1 MAFVQARSGGARTGH
16 LVHYWVS
23 AGRELNFVAPVPKE
37 IWTEE
42 SWALEREVGD
52 LLDALPEF
60 AEPARRIAGGTE
72 TLMRSALYD
81 RDPLTT
87 WGDGRVTL
95 IGDACQPGCRS
106 WRGHGDRGR
115 GRARPCLECV
125 DRDGIESALRRY
137 AEVRRPRTDAV
148 QGGSRAN
155 DFLRGASSGLSS
167 DEVYGCDAWQ
177 VPQPA

>member
-1 MAFVQARSGGARTGH
+1 

-23 AGRELNFVAPVPKE
+23 AGREPNFVAPVPKE
-37 IWTEE
+37 IWIEE

-87 WGDGRVTL
+87 WGEGRVTL

-115 GRARPCLECV
+115 GRARPCLEWV
-125 DRDGIESALRRY
+125 DRDGIEALRRG
-137 AEVRRPRTDAV
+137 APAAD
-148 QGGSRAN
+148 G
-155 DFLRGASSGLSS
+155 RGAGWIAGQRFRRGTSSGLSS
-167 DEVYGCDAWQ
+167 DEVYG
-177 VPQPA
+177 